1 MYQKLLWLLAML
13 LVLGV
18 GFWLGWVIPDQAWA
32 QWDGERWL
40 VVAESWAV
48 LWRGWPL
55 VVLGGLLGFFGAG
68 AFLALTL
75 QHAQAADFKA
85 HIARLTHERDQ
96 AVIEAEQRVQARE
109 QVAQERETW
118 ALQAQRDAA
127 QAQQEADAM
136 WESAEDFQDRAMR
149 ELNQANLR
157 TRNAIHAA
165 ERIKRRIE
173 GKKRFG
179 AGKSV
184 P

>member
-18 GFWLGWVIPDQAWA
+18 GFWLGLVIPDQAWA

-40 VVAESWAV
+40 IVAESWAV

-55 VVLGGLLGFFGAG
+55 AVLGGLLGFFGAG
-68 AFLALTL
+68 TFLALTL
-75 QHAQAADFKA
+75 PHAREADFKA
-85 HIARLTHERDQ
+85 EIARLIRQRDQ
-96 AVIEAEQRVQARE
+96 AVIEAEQRVQTRE
-109 QVAQERETW
+109 QAAQERETR
-118 ALQAQRDAA
+118 ALQAQRDAV

-136 WESAEDFQDRAMR
+136 WESAEDFQEQTMQ

-157 TRNAIHAA
+157 ARNAIHAA

-173 GKKRFG
+173 GKKRLD
-179 AGKSV
+179 AGISV

>member
-1 MYQKLLWLLAML
+1 MYQKTVGLIAAGLLFGL
-13 LVLGV
+13 
-18 GFWLGWVIPDQAWA
+18 GFWLQAVMPDQAWG
-32 QWDGERWL
+32 QWDGEHWQI
-40 VVAESWAV
+40 VGKSWAV

-55 VVLGGLLGFFGAG
+55 ALFGGLVGFLGAG
-68 AFLALTL
+68 AVLAFSLK
-75 QHAQAADFKA
+75 QAREADFKA
-85 HIARLTHERDQ
+85 EIARLTRQRDQ
-96 AVIEAEQRVQARE
+96 AVIEAEQRVQARK
-109 QVAQERETW
+109 QAAQERETR

-157 TRNAIHAA
+157 ARNAIHAA